1 MSATS
6 LRTISRRTT
15 LLVPFFAPTMLRARE
30 NPFGVLERRHG
41 GRLGVGILNT
51 HTGTRLYYRAQ
62 ERFALCSTYK
72 LLAVSLVLN
81 RVDGKQ
87 EYLDRR
93 ILFSRDRLT
102 PHSPVT
108 EKYVN
113 NGLTLAEIC
122 EAALTVS
129 DNTAANLILESFG
142 GPPAITAYARSLGD
156 TFTRLDRTEPDLNE
170 AAPGDLRDTT
180 TPRAMLQDLETIVM
194 GDALSEASR
203 RQLITWLVANK
214 TGDRRLRAGLPEG
227 WRAGDKTGS
236 GSNGVSNDVAVAWP
250 PERRPLIIT
259 TYFTESKASDEQRDL
274 VLAEVGR
281 VAASV

>member
-1 MSATS
+1 
-6 LRTISRRTT
+6 
-15 LLVPFFAPTMLRARE
+15 
-30 NPFGVLERRHG
+30 
-41 GRLGVGILNT
+41 
-51 HTGTRLYYRAQ
+51 
-62 ERFALCSTYK
+62 

-180 TPRAMLQDLETIVM
+180 TPGAMLQDLETIVM

-214 TGDRRLRAGLPEG
+214 TGDRRLRAGLPKG
-227 WRAGDKTGS
+227 WRVGDKTGS

-259 TYFTESKASDEQRDL
+259 AYFTESKASNEQRDL

-281 VAASV
+281 IAASV